1 LARTGIQKNPLV
13 GVTLKLFEAAA
24 AVRLIV
30 TMVLMTALAHHAS
43 ALNPGWRISQ
53 YGHTVWRVRDGALP
67 GPPNA
72 IAQTKDGY
80 LWIGTPSGLTRFD
93 GVRFLPWVPPPGETL
108 PSPEILSLL
117 GASDGSLWIGT
128 ASGLSRWRN
137 GHLTA
142 YPNTGSIN
150 AVVEDRQGG
159 IWLAESRTG
168 GRRSGPFCQVKGKT
182 LRCYDKPDGIPFG
195 IQGAEA
201 LVTDGLDGFWI
212 GSVKGVCHWTP
223 HSSASYFPKE
233 LEKAEGSSGV
243 AALRLE
249 PDGSLLIGLGGAGIR
264 RLISGVWTKDS
275 TGELTGSEGNVAGV
289 LRDGDGG
296 VWIAT
301 AAAGLVHRHRGTSE
315 SFGYKDGLS
324 GDTVLSLYEDR
335 EGNIWA
341 GSTEG
346 LDRFRDIAIG
356 TISRREGLS
365 QDHAFTVLASS
376 TGTIWIGTLL
386 FLDTLRE
393 GSPFTIASRY
403 LSGKS
408 STSLLEDHL
417 GRIWVG
423 AGDELNV
430 IEGDRLR
437 AIRRPDGAPLGVVIA
452 LTEDRIHDVYALV
465 TGSPQKLF
473 QIRNTR
479 VIQIVDVPGLV
490 ASSPMAADPRD
501 GVWIGFRDGALRR
514 FRSGTFEDFPG
525 ITPASFR
532 TLSID
537 PDGSVWGAS
546 AKGLFRLHS
555 GTRRM
560 LSKANG
566 LPCDQVYSVIRD
578 NADAVWLSAACG
590 IVSIDDNEIKRWWAH
605 PETPI
610 RAHLFN
616 ALDGAQTAVLPFGP
630 VVSKAPDGRL
640 WFANGANVQ
649 FVDPSHLPYNRLP
662 PPVHIEQ
669 AVADGKTYPPQR
681 SLQLPPGTRNLQIDY
696 TANSLTIPER
706 VQFRYRL
713 DGTDENWREPGTR
726 RQAFYDKLLPGPYRF
741 RVVACNNSG
750 LWNETEATWDFSI
763 APAWY
768 QTAWFRCLAIG
779 SSFLTLWLIYRLR
792 LRQIAAALNAR
803 FEERAAERNRLAC
816 ELHDTVLQTIQAVKM
831 IADNTRLDHSAD
843 PAHLREAIDRI
854 SEWLSQA
861 AMEARAAL
869 NALRTSAIQTND
881 LKQAFER
888 TAEAFHVSSRMSFV
902 LSVNGSARDLHPIVR
917 DEIYRVGS
925 EAIRNACLHSNAAR
939 LEVHLSYRRDF
950 TLRVRDNGTG
960 MDAEVAKSGK
970 PGHFGLTGM
979 RERANRIQG
988 TLRLTSRS
996 GDGTEIE
1003 LTVPGNV
1010 AFRADGNGV

>member
-1 LARTGIQKNPLV
+1 M
-13 GVTLKLFEAAA
+13 
-24 AVRLIV
+24 RLIF
-30 TMVLMTALAHHAS
+30 TLVLMTELAQRAS
-43 ALNPGWRISQ
+43 ALNPDWRISQ
-53 YGHTVWRVRDGALP
+53 YGHTAWRVREGALP

-80 LWIGTPSGLTRFD
+80 LWIGTPSGLIRFD
-93 GVRFLPWVPPPGETL
+93 GVRFVPLAPPPGVTL
-108 PSPEILSLL
+108 PSTEILSLL

-128 ASGLSRWRN
+128 ASGLSRWTKE
-137 GHLTA
+137 HLTV
-142 YPNTGSIN
+142 YRNTGSIN

-168 GRRSGPFCQVKGKT
+168 GRRSGPLCQVKGDT
-182 LRCYDKPDGIPFG
+182 LQCYDKPDGIPFG
-195 IQGAEA
+195 VQGAEA
-201 LVTDGLDGFWI
+201 LVSDGQDGLWI
-212 GSVKGVCHWTP
+212 GSVKGVCHWTA
-223 HSSASYFPKE
+223 HSSTSYFPKE
-233 LEKAEGSSGV
+233 LENAQGSAGV

-264 RLISGVWTKDS
+264 RLVSGVWTNDLA
-275 TGELTGSEGNVAGV
+275 GGLTGSQGNVAGV

-315 SFGYKDGLS
+315 SFGFKDGLS
-324 GDTVLSLYEDR
+324 GDTVLSLFEDR

-376 TGTIWIGTLL
+376 TGTVWIGSLL

-437 AIRRPDGAPLGVVIA
+437 AIRRPDGAPLGVVFG
-452 LTEDRIHDVYALV
+452 LTEDRIHDVYAFV
-465 TGSPQKLF
+465 TGVPVKLF

-479 VIQIVDVPGLV
+479 VIQTIDVQDRITG
-490 ASSPMAADPRD
+490 SPIAADPSD

-514 FRSGTFEDFPG
+514 LRSGTFEDFPG
-525 ITPASFR
+525 ITPASYR
-532 TLSID
+532 GLSID

-546 AKGLFRLHS
+546 TKGLFRLHT
-555 GTRRM
+555 GIKRM
-560 LSKANG
+560 ISKANG
-566 LPCDQVYSVIRD
+566 LPCDQIFSVIRD
-578 NADAVWLSAACG
+578 NAGSVWLSAACG
-590 IVSIDDNEIKRWWAH
+590 IVSIAGGEMKRWWAH
-605 PETPI
+605 PETRI
-610 RAHLFN
+610 RAQLFN
-616 ALDGAQTAVLPFGP
+616 ALDGAQTAALPFGP
-630 VVSKAPDGRL
+630 VISKAPDGRL
-640 WFANGANVQ
+640 WFANGVNVQ

-662 PPVHIEQ
+662 PPVQIEQ
-669 AVADGKTYPPQR
+669 AVADGKTYAPQR
-681 SLQLPPGTRNLQIDY
+681 GLRLPAGTRNLQIDY
-696 TANSLTIPER
+696 TATSLTVPER

-713 DGTDENWREPGTR
+713 DGTDESWQEPGTR
-726 RQAFYDKLLPGPYRF
+726 REAFYDKLPPGPYRF

-750 LWNETEATWDFSI
+750 LWNETGATWEFSI
-763 APAWY
+763 SPAWY
-768 QTAWFRCLAIG
+768 QAAWFRCLAVG
-779 SSFLTLWLIYRLR
+779 SSILTLWLLYRLR
-792 LRQIAAALNAR
+792 LRQIAGAMNAR

-831 IADNTRLDHSAD
+831 IADNTRLDRSAD

-854 SEWLSQA
+854 SEWLSRA
-861 AMEARAAL
+861 TMEARAAL
-869 NALRTSAIQTND
+869 NALRTSAVQSND

-888 TAEAFHVSSRMSFV
+888 TAEAFHVNSRMSFV
-902 LSVNGSARDLHPIVR
+902 LSVNGAARDLHPIVR
-917 DEIYRVGS
+917 DEIYRIGS
-925 EAIRNACLHSNAAR
+925 EAIRNAYLHSKADR
-939 LEVHLSYRRDF
+939 LEVYLSYRRDF

-960 MDAEVAKSGK
+960 IDPEVVTRGK

-988 TLRLTSRS
+988 KLRLMSRS
-996 GDGTEIE
+996 GYGTEIG
-1003 LTVPGNV
+1003 LTVPGKV
-1010 AFRADGNGV
+1010 AFKAERQEANGR